1 MILSRFL
8 SCSLQIGG
16 VNVEL
21 IRFMVVIVAGNRGRY
36 VYALGW
42 VIGFF
47 FILIV
52 KGVSIN

>member
-1 MILSRFL
+1 M
-8 SCSLQIGG
+8 
-16 VNVEL
+16 NVEL
-21 IRFMVVIVAGNRGRY
+21 IRFMVVVAGNRGRY

-52 KGVSIN
+52 KGVYLEEIN